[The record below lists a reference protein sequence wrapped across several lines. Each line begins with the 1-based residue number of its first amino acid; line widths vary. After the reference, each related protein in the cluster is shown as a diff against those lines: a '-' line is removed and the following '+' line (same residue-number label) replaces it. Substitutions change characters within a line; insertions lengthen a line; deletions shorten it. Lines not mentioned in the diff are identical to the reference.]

1 MGSKTSNWFIRLRA
15 ALALAIAASIF
26 SSPAA
31 AAQLKPETLQAFDRY
46 VQASESKMA
55 AEDFGGGQFLYVQ
68 GLPADRRAAAL
79 ERLKL
84 GEVVIEKLET
94 SENGKSITAP
104 GGMIHDWIGTVFISG
119 VTLQETLSLEED
131 YDRHQE
137 IFQPEVM
144 RSKILR
150 RNGGDFSV
158 YFRLRKK
165 KIITT
170 ILDTDHEVQYHVIDA
185 THAESRSRTTRIQ
198 EVENAGQANESLKP
212 VGYDNGFLWRMN
224 TYWRFEEKDGGIYV
238 ECRSISLTRDIPTGL
253 GWMIG
258 PFVTSI
264 PRESLTFTLGTT
276 RTALVKRAAA
286 RSGTASVAPASLPAS
301 CDPDC
306 RQGHQS
312 SAERNV
318 K

>member
-1 MGSKTSNWFIRLRA
+1 MASKTSNFFIRPQA
-15 ALALAIAASIF
+15 ALALVIAAAIS

-31 AAQLKPETLQAFDRY
+31 AAQLKPETIAAFDRY

-55 AEDFGGGQFLYVQ
+55 AEDYGGGQFLYLD
-68 GLPADRRAAAL
+68 GLPSDRRAAAL
-79 ERLKL
+79 ERLQR

-94 SENGKSITAP
+94 SANGKAITAP

-119 VTLQETLSLEED
+119 ATLQQTLALEED

-137 IFQPEVM
+137 IFQPEVV

-150 RNGGDFSV
+150 RNGGDFTV

-170 ILDTDHEVQYHVIDA
+170 ILDTDHEVQYQVIDA

-212 VGYDNGFLWRMN
+212 VGDDNGFLWRMN
-224 TYWRFEEKDGGIYV
+224 TYWRFEEKDGGTYV

-253 GWMIG
+253 GWMIA
-258 PFVTSI
+258 PIVTSI

-276 RTALVKRAAA
+276 RAALLKRAA
-286 RSGTASVAPASLPAS
+286 RSILPAS
-301 CDPDC
+301 PPASED
-306 RQGHQS
+306 
-312 SAERNV
+312 
-318 K
+318 

>member
-1 MGSKTSNWFIRLRA
+1 MASKTSNWFIRIRA
-15 ALALAIAASIF
+15 ALAIAIAAVIF

-46 VQASESKMA
+46 VQASESKIA
-55 AEDFGGGQFLYVQ
+55 AKDYGGGQFLYVE
-68 GLPADRRAAAL
+68 GLPSDRRAAAL
-79 ERLKL
+79 ERLKR

-94 SENGKSITAP
+94 SEDGKTITAP

-137 IFQPEVM
+137 IFQPDVM
-144 RSKILR
+144 RSKTLR
-150 RNGGDFSV
+150 RNGGDFAV

-170 ILDTDHEVQYHVIDA
+170 ILDTDHEVQYHTIDA
-185 THAESRSRTTRIQ
+185 SHAESRSRTTRIQ

-212 VGYDNGFLWRMN
+212 VGDDNGFLWRMN
-224 TYWRFEEKDGGIYV
+224 TYWRFEEKDGGTYV
-238 ECRSISLTRDIPTGL
+238 ECRSISLTRDIPIGL

-276 RTALVKRAAA
+276 RTALLKFVGADR
-286 RSGTASVAPASLPAS
+286 GTATS
-301 CDPDC
+301 D
-306 RQGHQS
+306 
-312 SAERNV
+312 
-318 K
+318 

>member
-1 MGSKTSNWFIRLRA
+1 M
-15 ALALAIAASIF
+15 F
-26 SSPAA
+26 STPAA
-31 AAQLKPETLQAFDRY
+31 GAQLKPETLQVFDHY
-46 VQASESKMA
+46 VQVSESRMA
-55 AEDFGGGQFLYVQ
+55 AEDYGGGQFLYVE

-79 ERLKL
+79 ERLKR

-94 SENGKSITAP
+94 SENGKTVTAP

-119 VTLQETLSLEED
+119 VTLQETLALEED
-131 YDRHQE
+131 YDRHQD

-150 RNGGDFSV
+150 RNGGDFTV

-170 ILDTDHEVQYHVIDA
+170 ILDTDHDVQYHTIDA

-198 EVENAGQANESLKP
+198 EVENPGQANESLKP
-212 VGYDNGFLWRMN
+212 VGDDNGFLWRMN
-224 TYWRFEEKDGGIYV
+224 TYWRFEEKDGGTYV

-258 PFVTSI
+258 PIVTSI
-264 PRESLTFTLGTT
+264 PRESLTFTLDTT
-276 RTALVKRAAA
+276 RTTLAKKA
-286 RSGTASVAPASLPAS
+286 SGGA
-301 CDPDC
+301 
-306 RQGHQS
+306 G
-312 SAERNV
+312 E

>member
-1 MGSKTSNWFIRLRA
+1 MASKTSNWLIRVRA
-15 ALALAIAASIF
+15 ALALAIAAAIF

-31 AAQLKPETLQAFDRY
+31 GAQLKPETLQAFDHY

-55 AEDFGGGQFLYVQ
+55 AEDYGGGQFLYVE
-68 GLPADRRAAAL
+68 GLPSDRRAAAL
-79 ERLKL
+79 EKLKR

-94 SENGKSITAP
+94 SENGKTITAP

-119 VTLQETLSLEED
+119 ATLQETLALEED
-131 YDRHQE
+131 YDRHQD

-170 ILDTDHEVQYHVIDA
+170 ILDTDHEVRYHTIDA
-185 THAESRSRTTRIQ
+185 THAESRSRTTRVQ

-212 VGYDNGFLWRMN
+212 VGDDNGFLWRMN
-224 TYWRFEEKDGGIYV
+224 TYWRFEEKDGGTYV

-264 PRESLTFTLGTT
+264 PRESLNFTLGTT
-276 RTALVKRAAA
+276 RSALLKIAAT
-286 RSGTASVAPASLPAS
+286 RSGTASVAPASPPAS
-301 CDPDC
+301 YD
-306 RQGHQS
+306 
-312 SAERNV
+312 
-318 K
+318 

>member
-1 MGSKTSNWFIRLRA
+1 MASKTSNCIVRIRA
-15 ALALAIAASIF
+15 ALALAIAAAIF
-26 SSPAA
+26 STPAA
-31 AAQLKPETLQAFDRY
+31 AAQLKPETLQAFDHY
-46 VQASESKMA
+46 EQASEAKMT
-55 AEDFGGGQFLYVQ
+55 AEDHSGGQFLYVE

-79 ERLKL
+79 ERLKR
-84 GEVVIEKLET
+84 GDVVIEKLET
-94 SENGKSITAP
+94 SENGKTITAP

-119 VTLQETLSLEED
+119 VTLQQTLALEED
-131 YDRHQE
+131 YDRHQK

-150 RNGGDFSV
+150 RNGGDFTV

-170 ILDTDHEVQYHVIDA
+170 ILDTDHEVQYHVIDS
-185 THAESRSRTTRIQ
+185 THAESRSHTTRIQ

-212 VGYDNGFLWRMN
+212 VGDDNGFLWRMN
-224 TYWRFEEKDGGIYV
+224 TYWRFEEKGGGTYV

-258 PFVTSI
+258 PIVTSI

-276 RTALVKRAAA
+276 RAALLKIVGADR
-286 RSGTASVAPASLPAS
+286 GTATS
-301 CDPDC
+301 D
-306 RQGHQS
+306 
-312 SAERNV
+312 
-318 K
+318 